1 MSVRTFGRTVSRTPF
16 RSLTRLRQAPKS
28 SLPRPSCT
36 PSSSPI
42 RLFSAAPVRLGRGAV
57 DRELSAKLASEYAIE
72 TEMKE
77 NNDPPPAIQEFLKNG
92 PFTVTDVEGND
103 EVTLERKFGNET
115 IRIVFSVSE
124 MNNAEDPENEAFD
137 DQEEGAAASETES
150 EADGADGE
158 GEGEEGASFPVR
170 CNITIQKDG
179 ASSVLSLDA
188 VTQDGIFIVD
198 NMVLYP
204 NVELATGNSAEYD
217 WQRREKYMGP
227 PFSNL
232 DEDLQ
237 ILMERFLEER
247 GINTSLALFVPDYVD
262 YKEGREYENWLRG
275 LQNFIDI

>member
-1 MSVRTFGRTVSRTPF
+1 MSSRLVGR
-16 RSLTRLRQAPKS
+16 LLRQANTNTQTCLRQS
-28 SLPRPSCT
+28 RSILRT
-36 PSSSPI
+36 PIVATRTRAFTVTSG
-42 RLFSAAPVRLGRGAV
+42 RLGRGAV
-57 DRELSAKLASEYAIE
+57 DKELSAKLASEYAIE

-77 NNDPPPAIQEFLKNG
+77 SDEPPAAIQEFIKNG

-103 EVTLERKFGNET
+103 EVILERKFGNET
-115 IRIVFSVSE
+115 IRIVFSVSD
-124 MNNAEDPENEAFD
+124 MNNMDESENETFDDPDDAAAQQQQQQQLQQNEGDAEEAED
-137 DQEEGAAASETES
+137 
-150 EADGADGE
+150 
-158 GEGEEGASFPVR
+158 GASFPVR

-179 ASSVLSLDA
+179 TNSVLSLDTI
-188 VTQDGIFIVD
+188 TQDGIFIID

-204 NVELATGNSAEYD
+204 SIQLATGNSAEYD

-262 YKEGREYENWLRG
+262 YKEGREYENWLQG
-275 LQNFIDI
+275 LQNFVDV

>member
-1 MSVRTFGRTVSRTPF
+1 MVRNASHGRVQILARQPVLRASTTIAPRQF
-16 RSLTRLRQAPKS
+16 RA
-28 SLPRPSCT
+28 
-36 PSSSPI
+36 
-42 RLFSAAPVRLGRGAV
+42 FSGAAVRRGRGTV
-57 DRELSAKLASEYAIE
+57 DKELSAKIASEYAIE

-77 NNDPPPAIQEFLKNG
+77 TDDPPPAIQEFIKNG

-115 IRIVFSVSE
+115 IRIVFSVSD
-124 MNNAEDPENEAFD
+124 MNNMDDAENESFD
-137 DQEEGAAASETES
+137 DSEESATTNETEPKDEEG
-150 EADGADGE
+150 D
-158 GEGEEGASFPVR
+158 EGEEGASFPVR
-170 CNITIQKDG
+170 CNVTIQKDG
-179 ASSVLSLDA
+179 ADAVLSLDT
-188 VTQDGIFIVD
+188 VTQDGIFIID

-237 ILMERFLEER
+237 ILMERYLEER

-262 YKEGREYENWLRG
+262 YKEGREYENWLQG
-275 LQNFIDI
+275 LQKFIDV